1 MKREIASIDNEYV
14 VVRERH
20 VKQQLRN
27 TKRERNV

>member
-1 MKREIASIDNEYV
+1 MTREIVLIDNEYV

-27 TKRERNV
+27 TRRERNV